1 MASFARDLVLSP
13 SPLDAESLEALARRA
28 KTRDTQ
34 GYAAFETLFHY
45 FNSPICDY
53 LAYLLHNVELAHD
66 LAQDTF
72 FAAWQALPETRDELH
87 VRAWFFRIAT
97 NKAYSYL
104 RRQKILTILS
114 VEGFTATLLGREAEP
129 DILPGL
135 CTPGPEEQVAQAELV
150 RETLR
155 LLSPKYRTCVL
166 LQDQAGFS
174 QREIAQI
181 LRISEKTVSAY
192 VSRGRQQFLQ
202 FYQRLE
208 CEEDDQPG
216 SKKKRGRKPKR
227 TSNS

>member
-1 MASFARDLVLSP
+1 MASFAHDLALPSP
-13 SPLDAESLEALARRA
+13 SMDAESLEVLAHRA
-28 KTRDTQ
+28 KTRDAQ
-34 GYAAFETLFHY
+34 GYAAFETLFQY
-45 FNSPICDY
+45 LNGPICDY

-72 FAAWQALPETRDELH
+72 FAAWQALPDTREELH

-135 CTPGPEEQVAQAELV
+135 STPGPEEHVAEAELV
-150 RETLR
+150 AETLR
-155 LLSPKYRTCVL
+155 RLSPKYRTCVL
-166 LQDQAGFS
+166 LQDQGGFS

-202 FYQRLE
+202 VYRQLE
-208 CEEDDQPG
+208 CEEDEPPG
-216 SKKKRGRKPKR
+216 KTAKRGRKPKR
-227 TSNS
+227 LTSP